1 MPFADYEDFN
11 ACVRGNEDKDDPEA
25 YCAEIKR
32 QVEGSELSDAEREAL
47 ERSDCPEG
55 QVSING
61 ECVDVESVDAPASIL
76 SAPRVLAHRELAGSI
91 ERVEQSDGSVRYTD
105 IKILSEGVWT
115 DQSSKKP
122 THYAPANLEVAEDN
136 TVNIAHDDDN
146 DVSAVGQI
154 DAESAY
160 VEDGDMYADVVFHME
175 NAASE
180 YADEN
185 MRQTLETGGEKGFG
199 GPSVEI
205 PPQGLEISERGELGY
220 PKTEAGV
227 IDGLGL
233 VTNPAS
239 KPTAFDTQTAN
250 RQVAL
255 ASGESGK
262 ALVRQRDLMSPEELR
277 EILNNY
283 GFENLD
289 DMSDE
294 DVMEVAEDLHEDLMG
309 ELAPEDG
316 EGEGDGAE
324 AGDYGDDEEDDDDE
338 DGSEM
343 ADGEAIDVIEEQ
355 IDDLWDAMDDLKES
369 MATEDEM
376 SEELAE
382 AKADLAEAD
391 TVAELQEAKEEL
403 DKRLS
408 AIEDQEKE
416 RKTLADDDGNG
427 FDYSEADAGMDY
439 DPATGSMSR

>member
-1 MPFADYEDFN
+1 MPEAVEK
-11 ACVRGNEDKDDPEA
+11 CVRSVIDDNPDIDEDRAWAICKSQEQEGNLSDDPN
-25 YCAEIKR
+25 I
-32 QVEGSELSDAEREAL
+32 SES
-47 ERSDCPEG
+47 CPEG

-309 ELAPEDG
+309 ELAPD

-391 TVAELQEAKEEL
+391 TVAELQDAKDEL